1 MSIESK
7 VTGLASKVHRRL
19 SGRWRREPAAPA
31 ETHDLVRK
39 TAPTENLPHL
49 PTSQWYRGYS
59 DEDLSLFDKFP
70 PVPSDP
76 QTGFIVDFLGVR
88 TRVTHAT
95 PFTSLDGRVFG
106 TPVPVGDWH
115 AETIEY
121 VGLLKSVLTAR
132 KRYVVLELGAGW
144 GPRVVIF
151 SWRGDRHPPD
161 WSSPNHRVRW

>member
-19 SGRWRREPAAPA
+19 SGRWRREPFDPA
-31 ETHDLVRK
+31 GTHNLVRK

-59 DEDLSLFDKFP
+59 DADLSLFDEFP
-70 PVPSDP
+70 PVTSDP

-95 PFTSLDGRVFG
+95 PFSSLDRRVFG

-132 KRYVVLELGAGW
+132 KRYVVLELGAG
-144 GPRVVIF
+144 
-151 SWRGDRHPPD
+151 
-161 WSSPNHRVRW
+161 

>member
-1 MSIESK
+1 MSKGSLMSIESK

-19 SGRWRREPAAPA
+19 SGGWRREPVAPA

-76 QTGFIVDFLGVR
+76 QTGFIVDFLGVW
-88 TRVTHAT
+88 TRVTH
-95 PFTSLDGRVFG
+95 
-106 TPVPVGDWH
+106 
-115 AETIEY
+115 
-121 VGLLKSVLTAR
+121 
-132 KRYVVLELGAGW
+132 GAQDM
-144 GPRVVIF
+144 VC
-151 SWRGDRHPPD
+151 
-161 WSSPNHRVRW
+161 N

>member
-1 MSIESK
+1 MNLGK
-7 VTGLASKVHRRL
+7 VEIWETSLDRIVTLREAQRASCAL
-19 SGRWRREPAAPA
+19 
-31 ETHDLVRK
+31 
-39 TAPTENLPHL
+39 
-49 PTSQWYRGYS
+49 
-59 DEDLSLFDKFP
+59 
-70 PVPSDP
+70 
-76 QTGFIVDFLGVR
+76 
-88 TRVTHAT
+88 THAT
-95 PFTSLDGRVFG
+95 PFSSLDRRVFG